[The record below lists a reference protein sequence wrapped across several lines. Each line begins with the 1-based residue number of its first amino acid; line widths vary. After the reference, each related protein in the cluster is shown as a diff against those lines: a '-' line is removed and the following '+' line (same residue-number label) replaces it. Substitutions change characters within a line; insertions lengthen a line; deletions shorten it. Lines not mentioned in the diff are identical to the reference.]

1 MTPMRPPT
9 LAKPPR
15 QTEVVVSRIW
25 VEAWQ
30 LQCCGDPFEV
40 GQPVSWMVTSAVDR
54 EYLENV
60 IGAEAAAA
68 VTDHEDH
75 HDVAEGDVRP
85 LSGIVRDIAA
95 VSCHFAPQGRV
106 LYPVPGTAV
115 VEMRSHADGWEREED
130 SLKFLGY
137 IVTVSS
143 PLPG

>member
-1 MTPMRPPT
+1 MPPG
-9 LAKPPR
+9 
-15 QTEVVVSRIW
+15 QTQGVESRIW

-40 GQPVSWMVTSAVDR
+40 GQLVSWTVTSVVDR
-54 EYLENV
+54 EYLVNV
-60 IGAEAAAA
+60 IGEEAAAA

-85 LSGIVRDIAA
+85 LSGTVRDIAA
-95 VSCHFAPQGRV
+95 VSCHFAPQGRA

-115 VEMRSHADGWEREED
+115 VEMRSRADGWEREDE

-137 IVTVSS
+137 IVTPSS
-143 PLPG
+143 PAPT

>member
-1 MTPMRPPT
+1 M
-9 LAKPPR
+9 PPR
-15 QTEVVVSRIW
+15 QTEVVESRIW

-40 GQPVSWMVTSAVDR
+40 GQPVSWTVTSAVDR

-75 HDVAEGDVRP
+75 HDVAGGDVRP
-85 LSGIVRDIAA
+85 LSGTVTDIAA
-95 VSCHFAPQGRV
+95 VSCHFALQGRA

-115 VEMRSHADGWEREED
+115 VETRSRADGREHED
-130 SLKFLGY
+130 GSLRFLGY
-137 IVTVSS
+137 IVTLTSRT
-143 PLPG
+143 PA